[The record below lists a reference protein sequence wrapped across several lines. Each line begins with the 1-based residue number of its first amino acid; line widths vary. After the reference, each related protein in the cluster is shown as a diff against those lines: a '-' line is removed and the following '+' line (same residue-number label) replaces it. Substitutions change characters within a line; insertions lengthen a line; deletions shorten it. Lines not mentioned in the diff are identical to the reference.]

1 VNDDKDVK
9 MQKRIFFVGT
19 IFGVI
24 VGILGNLLVTS
35 GFELAHYLHLN
46 EIPNYSTWLWC
57 IFIGSIFLLGYLSYL
72 AMVEL
77 KETL

>member
-1 VNDDKDVK
+1 MNDDKDVN

-35 GFELAHYLHLN
+35 GFELAHYLTLTRFR
-46 EIPNYSTWLWC
+46 IIQRGYGAYSLVRYS
-57 IFIGSIFLLGYLSYL
+57 F
-72 AMVEL
+72 
-77 KETL
+77 